1 MNFRLRPAASTTQT
15 LRRAPTAAR
24 DLLRSEV
31 ASSIVLGLAIVAA
44 LIWANST
51 QQYERAWSTP
61 LRITLGSHTVAHP
74 LRDWVNSGLMTLFF
88 VIVGLEA
95 RREFD
100 LGELRS
106 RRRVI
111 VPVVTGLTA
120 MLLPAL
126 IYLAVTAGRPHS
138 AGGWGVAIST
148 DTAFALGGLTLAARG
163 SAERLRV
170 FLLTVLVVDDLV
182 SVVVVAVAYSDS
194 VQWLRILVAVVAYV
208 AFAFMLRAGLSW
220 TPAYVVAGFATW
232 AALFGSG
239 VDPIAAG
246 LAMGLLAT
254 AYPPRR
260 NSLEQATATFRTF
273 REEPT
278 ADLARSATLAVTAT
292 QSPNDRLRRFYL
304 PWTSFVIVPLF
315 ALANAGVAVD
325 GTALRHAAASALT
338 WGVLLAFALGKPLGY
353 LLSAVLVRLLS
364 RGEAPSPVGPVGLG
378 VAGLAA
384 AAPFTL
390 SLLIA
395 DQAFSGPALNDVKTG
410 VLAAML
416 VSLTASGVAMRRL
429 RRSPAALR
437 ARALQGD
444 GFVLT
449 DLQDDVDESVDHAR
463 GALDADVTIVE
474 YGDFECPHCG
484 LAEIGAR
491 AELSEDARVRY
502 VWRHLPLVEVH
513 PHAWLAAR
521 AAEAAGRQG
530 RFWEMH
536 DRLLVRQDELLRPD
550 LLEHAEQL
558 GLDVERFDAD
568 LDSDE
573 VCRRVRRDL
582 ESAEDSDVSGTPT
595 FFVNGRRHYG
605 GYDLDSIR
613 ESVRE
618 ARQRLLATAGRS

>member
-1 MNFRLRPAASTTQT
+1 
-15 LRRAPTAAR
+15 
-24 DLLRSEV
+24 
-31 ASSIVLGLAIVAA
+31 
-44 LIWANST
+44 
-51 QQYERAWSTP
+51 
-61 LRITLGSHTVAHP
+61 
-74 LRDWVNSGLMTLFF
+74 MTLFF

-106 RRRVI
+106 RRRLI

-120 MLLPAL
+120 MALPAL
-126 IYLAVTAGRPHS
+126 IYLAVTAGRAHS

-182 SVVVVAVAYSDS
+182 SVIVVAVAYSDS
-194 VQWLRILVAVVAYV
+194 VQWLRILVAVVGYV
-208 AFAFMLRAGLSW
+208 IFAFLLRSGLTW

-278 ADLARSATLAVTAT
+278 AELARSATLAVTAT

-315 ALANAGVAVD
+315 ALANAGVALD
-325 GTALRHAAASALT
+325 GTALSHAVGSALT

-353 LLSAVLVRLLS
+353 LLSAVLVRFLS
-364 RGEAPSPVGPVGLG
+364 RGDAPSPVGTVGLG

-395 DQAFSGPALNDVKTG
+395 DQAFSGAALNDVKTG

-416 VSLTASGVAMRRL
+416 VSLAASGLAMRAL
-429 RRSPAALR
+429 RRSPAARR

-449 DLQDDVDESVDHAR
+449 DLQDDVDDHVDHAR

-484 LAEIGAR
+484 LAEISAR

-513 PHAWLAAR
+513 PNAWLAAR
-521 AAEAAGRQG
+521 AVEAAGRQG

-536 DRLLVRQDELLRPD
+536 DRLLADQDHLLRPD
-550 LLEHAEQL
+550 LLAQAEAL
-558 GLDVERFDAD
+558 GLDVERFDED
-568 LDSDE
+568 LDSDD

-582 ESAEDSDVSGTPT
+582 DSAETSDVSGTPT

-605 GYDLDSIR
+605 GYDLDAIR

-618 ARQRLLATAGRS
+618 ARQRLLATTARR